1 MIFSVKTIYIIYII
15 FKIFEFRFQW
25 MLVMKQVED
34 LRNSVNSLLDVMR
47 VRDLFKTYSY
57 LR

>member
-1 MIFSVKTIYIIYII
+1 MIFSVKTIYII

-47 VRDLFKTYSY
+47 DLFETYSY